1 MAFNNWRLHVASR
14 YSVSSTSDHLVSFIS
29 FISITGL
36 VLGVAVLVIVLS
48 VMNGFE
54 EELRL
59 RVLGVVPH
67 GVIYSRGSSVADWE
81 TMKLEM
87 ESHPDV
93 AAVAPLVEGSGLV
106 LANREL
112 VGVSFSGVE
121 PTQEQNVSIVQDY
134 FVQGGLSTLE
144 DGAFNVVMGETL
156 AARLNVLL
164 GDKVTLVLGDIRIGL
179 VGPMPVTK
187 RFTVTGLFKVGSDLD
202 KSQIFIHIVD
212 AQKIKK
218 QKDIDGLRVR
228 TLDLFSAPRILH
240 ELILSSSEKELYAFS
255 WMRRHGNLYDAIQ
268 MQKTTMF
275 LLLLMLVAVA
285 AFNVVSN
292 LMMTVQDKYAD
303 IAILRTIGASPGA
316 IRTIFVLHGTIVG
329 VVGVSIGIILGAIIA
344 TWLGEIYRFVDQS
357 LGLGLMDEYFI
368 QYLPTRVL
376 ATDIAVVG
384 SVSFLICLLAT
395 IYPASKAAAAN
406 PVEALQHGI

>member
-1 MAFNNWRLHVASR
+1 M
-14 YSVSSTSDHLVSFIS
+14 
-29 FISITGL
+29 
-36 VLGVAVLVIVLS
+36 LVIVLS

-67 GVIYSRGSSVADWE
+67 GVIYSRGGGADWE
-81 TMKLEM
+81 AMRREM
-87 ESHPDV
+87 ESHPEVV
-93 AAVAPLVEGSGLV
+93 AIAPLVEGSGLV

-121 PTQEQNVSIVQDY
+121 PKLEQKVSIVQDY
-134 FVQGGLSTLE
+134 FLEGSLSSLE

-156 AARLNVLL
+156 ASRLNVSM

-179 VGPMPVTK
+179 AGPMPLMK
-187 RFTVTGLFKVGSDLD
+187 RLTITGLFKVGSDLD
-202 KSQIFIHIVD
+202 KSQIFVHIVD
-212 AQKIKK
+212 AKKIKK
-218 QKDIDGLRVR
+218 QGEIDGLRIR
-228 TLDLFSAPRILH
+228 TQDLFAAPRILH
-240 ELILSSSEKELYAFS
+240 ELILSSTGKELYAFS

-275 LLLLMLVAVA
+275 LLLMMLVAVA

-292 LMMTVQDKYAD
+292 LMMTVQDKHAD

-316 IRTIFVLHGTIVG
+316 IRTIFIMHGSIVG
-329 VVGVSIGIILGAIIA
+329 VVGVSIGIILGTILA

-357 LGLGLMDEYFI
+357 LGLGLMEEYFI

-376 ATDIAVVG
+376 ATDIVVVG
-384 SVSFLICLLAT
+384 IVSFLICLLAT
-395 IYPASKAAAAN
+395 IYPASRAAAAN